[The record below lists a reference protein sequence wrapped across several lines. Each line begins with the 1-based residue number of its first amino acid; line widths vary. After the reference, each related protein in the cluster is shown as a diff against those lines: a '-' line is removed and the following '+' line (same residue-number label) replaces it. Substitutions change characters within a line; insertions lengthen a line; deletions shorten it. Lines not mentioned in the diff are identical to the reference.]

1 MTVLVTGA
9 TGTTGRRVA
18 DLLTRAGAPVRRAS
32 RSSPQRFDWGDPAT
46 HDPAFAGADR
56 AYLLGPLAD
65 PDPAQ
70 TVRPVLE
77 RAVDR
82 GLRRVVLLGS
92 SAVER
97 GGAGLGALA
106 DLVATTVPEPVV
118 LRPSWFAQNFLGGPP
133 NDRGLS
139 RGRVVTATGDGRVPF
154 VDAADIA
161 AVAVHALLAPA
172 PPAPDLVVTGPEA
185 LSYAAVCALHTALT
199 GRQAD
204 HESVTADDLAARL
217 VAQGVPAAYATVLAG
232 LDDLVRSG
240 SQAGVTDV
248 VERLTG
254 RPPRSLRQVLAAG

>member
-18 DLLTRAGAPVRRAS
+18 DLLTRASAPVRRAS

-161 AVAVHALLAPA
+161 AVAVHALL
-172 PPAPDLVVTGPEA
+172 
-185 LSYAAVCALHTALT
+185 
-199 GRQAD
+199 
-204 HESVTADDLAARL
+204 
-217 VAQGVPAAYATVLAG
+217 VPAAYATVLAG